1 MRIRSEQYILTLAIV
16 ALAFLTSCTRNV
28 KETQFTTENAK
39 FNLLVAGDS
48 SDFKDRV
55 RNRIIARYRKNGN
68 IDVVNINN
76 LKDIRP
82 EDYDVIL
89 IMDTCIGCE
98 DFNWSMKSF
107 LDRLEDNNN
116 VVLLMT
122 TGYSHYEYSYGG
134 VDAITAAS
142 RIANEEEIFTRL
154 SEEIDRI
161 IAGEQ
166 ARVEDVN

>member
-16 ALAFLTSCTRNV
+16 ALAFLVSCTRNV

-55 RNRIIARYRKNGN
+55 RNRIIARYRKKGN

-142 RIANEEEIFTRL
+142 RIANEGEIFIRL

-161 IAGEQ
+161 IENAL
-166 ARVEDVN
+166 

>member
-1 MRIRSEQYILTLAIV
+1 
-16 ALAFLTSCTRNV
+16 
-28 KETQFTTENAK
+28 K
-39 FNLLVAGDS
+39 FNLLIAGDS
-48 SDFKDRV
+48 SDFKDGIRD
-55 RNRIIARYRKNGN
+55 RIIARYRNNGN
-68 IDVVNINN
+68 IDVVNIDKLENI
-76 LKDIRP
+76 KP

-107 LDRLEDNNN
+107 LDRLEDYDN

-142 RIANEEEIFTRL
+142 RIADEEEIFTRL

-161 IAGEQ
+161 IGDAL
-166 ARVEDVN
+166 

>member
-1 MRIRSEQYILTLAIV
+1 MRIRSEQCISVLAIV
-16 ALAFLTSCTRNV
+16 ALAFLASCTRNV
-28 KETQFTTENAK
+28 KETQLTTENAK
-39 FNLLVAGDS
+39 FNLLIAGDS
-48 SDFKDRV
+48 SDFKDGIRD
-55 RNRIIARYRKNGN
+55 RIIARYRNNGN
-68 IDVVNINN
+68 IDVVNIDKLENI
-76 LKDIRP
+76 KP

-107 LDRLEDNNN
+107 LDRLEDYDNI
-116 VVLLMT
+116 VLLMT

-142 RIANEEEIFTRL
+142 RIADAEEIFTRL

-161 IAGEQ
+161 IGDAL
-166 ARVEDVN
+166 

>member
-1 MRIRSEQYILTLAIV
+1 VRIRSEQYILTLAIV

-39 FNLLVAGDS
+39 FNLLLAGDS

-142 RIANEEEIFTRL
+142 RIADEEEIFTRL

-161 IAGEQ
+161 IGNAL
-166 ARVEDVN
+166 

>member
-1 MRIRSEQYILTLAIV
+1 MRIRSEQYILALAIV
-16 ALAFLTSCTRNV
+16 ALAFLASCTRNV
-28 KETQFTTENAK
+28 KETQLTTENAK

-142 RIANEEEIFTRL
+142 RIADEEEIFTRL

-161 IAGEQ
+161 IGDAL
-166 ARVEDVN
+166 

>member
-1 MRIRSEQYILTLAIV
+1 VRIRSEQCISVLAIV
-16 ALAFLTSCTRNV
+16 ALAFLASCTRNV
-28 KETQFTTENAK
+28 KETQLTTENAK

-161 IAGEQ
+161 IWDAL
-166 ARVEDVN
+166 

>member
-1 MRIRSEQYILTLAIV
+1 VRIRAEQCISILAIV
-16 ALAFLTSCTRNV
+16 ALAFLASCTRNV

-116 VVLLMT
+116 VVLFMT
-122 TGYSHYEYSYGG
+122 AANPNYEYSYGS

-142 RIANEEEIFTRL
+142 RIADEEEILTEL
-154 SEEIDRI
+154 SEEIDKI
-161 IAGEQ
+161 IAGE
-166 ARVEDVN
+166 

>member
-1 MRIRSEQYILTLAIV
+1 MRIRSEQCISVLAIV
-16 ALAFLTSCTRNV
+16 ALAFLASCTRNV
-28 KETQFTTENAK
+28 KETQLTTENAK
-39 FNLLVAGDS
+39 FNLLIAGDS
-48 SDFKDRV
+48 SDFKDGI
-55 RNRIIARYRKNGN
+55 RNRIIARYRNNGN
-68 IDVVNINN
+68 IDVVNIDKLENI
-76 LKDIRP
+76 KP

-107 LDRLEDNNN
+107 LDRLEDYDNI
-116 VVLLMT
+116 VLLMT

-142 RIANEEEIFTRL
+142 RIADAEEIFTEL

-161 IAGEQ
+161 IGDAL
-166 ARVEDVN
+166 

>member
-1 MRIRSEQYILTLAIV
+1 MRIRSEQCILALAVV
-16 ALAFLTSCTRNV
+16 ALAFLASCTRNV

-39 FNLLVAGDS
+39 FNLLIAADA

-55 RNRIIARYRKNGN
+55 RNRLIARYSKSGN
-68 IDVVNINN
+68 IDVVNIKKLEN
-76 LKDIRP
+76 IRP

-98 DFNWSMKSF
+98 DFNWSMKDF
-107 LDRLEDNNN
+107 LDRLEENNN

-122 TGYSHYEYSYGG
+122 TGYSHYEFSYGG

-142 RIANEEEIFTRL
+142 RIADEEEIFSRL

-161 IAGEQ
+161 IGE
-166 ARVEDVN
+166 VL

>member
-1 MRIRSEQYILTLAIV
+1 MRIRSEQCISVLAIV
-16 ALAFLTSCTRNV
+16 ALAFLASCTRNV
-28 KETQFTTENAK
+28 KETQLTTENAK
-39 FNLLVAGDS
+39 FNLLIAGDS
-48 SDFKDRV
+48 SDFKDGIRD
-55 RNRIIARYRKNGN
+55 RIIARYRNNGN
-68 IDVVNINN
+68 IDVVNIDKLENI
-76 LKDIRP
+76 KP

-107 LDRLEDNNN
+107 LDRLEDYDNI
-116 VVLLMT
+116 VLLMT

-142 RIANEEEIFTRL
+142 RIADAEEIFTEL

-161 IAGEQ
+161 IGDAL
-166 ARVEDVN
+166 

>member
-1 MRIRSEQYILTLAIV
+1 MRIRAEQCISILAIV
-16 ALAFLTSCTRNV
+16 ALAFLASCTRNV

-116 VVLLMT
+116 VVLFLT
-122 TGYSHYEYSYGG
+122 AANPNYEYSYGS

-142 RIANEEEIFTRL
+142 KIANEEEILTEL
-154 SEEIDRI
+154 SEEIDKI
-161 IAGEQ
+161 IAGE
-166 ARVEDVN
+166 

>member
-1 MRIRSEQYILTLAIV
+1 MRIRAEQCISILAIV
-16 ALAFLTSCTRNV
+16 ALAFLASCTRNV
-28 KETQFTTENAK
+28 KETQLTTENAK
-39 FNLLVAGDS
+39 FNLLIAGDS
-48 SDFKDRV
+48 SDFKDGIRD
-55 RNRIIARYRKNGN
+55 RIIARYRNNGN
-68 IDVVNINN
+68 IDVVNIDKLENI
-76 LKDIRP
+76 KP

-107 LDRLEDNNN
+107 LDRLEDYDN

-142 RIANEEEIFTRL
+142 RIADEEEIFTRL

-161 IAGEQ
+161 IGDAL
-166 ARVEDVN
+166 

>member
-1 MRIRSEQYILTLAIV
+1 MRIRAEQCISILAIV
-16 ALAFLTSCTRNV
+16 ALAFLASCTRNV
-28 KETQFTTENAK
+28 KETQLTTENAK
-39 FNLLVAGDS
+39 FNLLIAGDS
-48 SDFKDRV
+48 SDFKDGIRD
-55 RNRIIARYRKNGN
+55 RIIARYRNNGN
-68 IDVVNINN
+68 IDVVNIDKLENI
-76 LKDIRP
+76 KP
-82 EDYDVIL
+82 EDYDAIL

-98 DFNWSMKSF
+98 DFNWSMKGF

-142 RIANEEEIFTRL
+142 RIADEEEIFTRL

-161 IAGEQ
+161 IGDAL
-166 ARVEDVN
+166 

>member
-1 MRIRSEQYILTLAIV
+1 MRTLSEQCILTLTIV
-16 ALAFLTSCTRNV
+16 ALAFLASCTRNV
-28 KETQFTTENAK
+28 KETQFTTESAK
-39 FNLLVAGDS
+39 FSLIIAGDS
-48 SDFKDRV
+48 SDFKDGI
-55 RNRIIARYRKNGN
+55 RNRIIARYRNSGN
-68 IDVVNINN
+68 IDVVNIDKLENV
-76 LKDIRP
+76 RP

-122 TGYSHYEYSYGG
+122 TGYAHYEYSYGG

-142 RIANEEEIFTRL
+142 RIANEEEIFIRL

-161 IAGEQ
+161 IGDAL
-166 ARVEDVN
+166 

>member
-1 MRIRSEQYILTLAIV
+1 VRIRSEQCISILAIV
-16 ALAFLTSCTRNV
+16 ALAFLASCTRNV
-28 KETQFTTENAK
+28 KETQLTTENAK
-39 FNLLVAGDS
+39 FNLIIAGDS

-55 RNRIIARYRKNGN
+55 RNRIIARYRNNGN
-68 IDVVNINN
+68 IDVVNIDKLENI
-76 LKDIRP
+76 KP

-107 LDRLEDNNN
+107 LDRLEDYDN

-142 RIANEEEIFTRL
+142 RIADEEEIFTRL

-161 IAGEQ
+161 IGDAL
-166 ARVEDVN
+166 

>member
-1 MRIRSEQYILTLAIV
+1 MRIRAEQCISILAIV
-16 ALAFLTSCTRNV
+16 ALAFLASCTRNV

-82 EDYDVIL
+82 KDYDVIL

-116 VVLLMT
+116 VVLFMT
-122 TGYSHYEYSYGG
+122 AANPNYEYSYGS

-142 RIANEEEIFTRL
+142 KIANEEEILTEL
-154 SEEIDRI
+154 SEEIDKI
-161 IAGEQ
+161 IAGE
-166 ARVEDVN
+166 

>member
-1 MRIRSEQYILTLAIV
+1 VRIRSEQCISVLAIV
-16 ALAFLTSCTRNV
+16 ALAFLASCTRNV

-116 VVLLMT
+116 VILFMT
-122 TGYSHYEYSYGG
+122 AGNPHYEYSYGS
-134 VDAITAAS
+134 VDAITSAS
-142 RIANEEEIFTRL
+142 RIADEEEIFTEL

-161 IAGEQ
+161 IGDAL
-166 ARVEDVN
+166 

>member
-1 MRIRSEQYILTLAIV
+1 MRIRSEQCILTLAIV
-16 ALAFLTSCTRNV
+16 ALAFLASCTRNV
-28 KETQFTTENAK
+28 KETQLTTENAK
-39 FNLLVAGDS
+39 FNLLIAGDS
-48 SDFKDRV
+48 SDFKDGIRD
-55 RNRIIARYRKNGN
+55 RIIARYRNNGN

-107 LDRLEDNNN
+107 LDRLEDYDN

-142 RIANEEEIFTRL
+142 RIADEEEIFTRL

-161 IAGEQ
+161 IGDAL
-166 ARVEDVN
+166 

>member
-1 MRIRSEQYILTLAIV
+1 MRIRSEQCISVLAIV
-16 ALAFLTSCTRNV
+16 ALAFLASCTRNV
-28 KETQFTTENAK
+28 KETQLTTENAK
-39 FNLLVAGDS
+39 FNLLIAGDS
-48 SDFKDRV
+48 SDFKDGIRD
-55 RNRIIARYRKNGN
+55 RIIARYRNNGN
-68 IDVVNINN
+68 IDVVNIDKLENI
-76 LKDIRP
+76 KP

-107 LDRLEDNNN
+107 LDRLEDYDN

-142 RIANEEEIFTRL
+142 RIADEEEIFTRL

-161 IAGEQ
+161 IGDAL
-166 ARVEDVN
+166 

>member
-1 MRIRSEQYILTLAIV
+1 MRIRAEQCISILAIV
-16 ALAFLTSCTRNV
+16 ALAFLASCTRNV
-28 KETQFTTENAK
+28 KETQLTTENAK
-39 FNLLVAGDS
+39 FNLLIAGDS
-48 SDFKDRV
+48 SDFKDGIRD
-55 RNRIIARYRKNGN
+55 RIIARYRNNGN
-68 IDVVNINN
+68 IDVVNIDKLEN
-76 LKDIRP
+76 IRP

-107 LDRLEDNNN
+107 LDKLEDNNN

-142 RIANEEEIFTRL
+142 RIADEEEIFTEL
-154 SEEIDRI
+154 SAEIDRI
-161 IAGEQ
+161 IGDAL
-166 ARVEDVN
+166 

>member
-1 MRIRSEQYILTLAIV
+1 MRIPSEQCISILAIV
-16 ALAFLTSCTRNV
+16 ALAFLASCTRNV
-28 KETQFTTENAK
+28 RETQFTTENAK

-48 SDFKDRV
+48 SDFKDGIRD
-55 RNRIIARYRKNGN
+55 RIIARYRNNGN
-68 IDVVNINN
+68 IDVVNIDKLDN
-76 LKDIRP
+76 IRP

-98 DFNWSMKSF
+98 DFNWSMKGF

-122 TGYSHYEYSYGG
+122 TGYSHYDYSYGG

-142 RIANEEEIFTRL
+142 RTANEEEIFTRL

-161 IAGEQ
+161 IGDAL
-166 ARVEDVN
+166 

>member
-1 MRIRSEQYILTLAIV
+1 MRIRSEQLILTLALV
-16 ALAFLTSCTRNV
+16 ALAFLASCTRKV
-28 KETQFTTENAK
+28 RETQLTTENAK
-39 FNLLVAGDS
+39 FNLIIAGDS
-48 SDFKDRV
+48 SDFKDEIRS
-55 RNRIIARYRKNGN
+55 RIITRYGDSGN
-68 IDVVNINN
+68 IDVVNIKKLEN
-76 LKDIRP
+76 IRP

-98 DFNWSMKSF
+98 DFNWSMKHF

-122 TGYSHYEYSYGG
+122 TGYAHYEYSYGG

-142 RIANEEEIFTRL
+142 RIADEEEIFIKL

-161 IAGEQ
+161 IGDAL
-166 ARVEDVN
+166 

>member
-1 MRIRSEQYILTLAIV
+1 VRIRSEQCISFLAIV
-16 ALAFLTSCTRNV
+16 ALAFFASCTRNV

-55 RNRIIARYRKNGN
+55 RNRIIAQYRKNGN
-68 IDVVNINN
+68 IDVVNINK
-76 LKDIRP
+76 LKNIRP

-134 VDAITAAS
+134 VDAITSAS

-154 SEEIDRI
+154 SEEIDKI
-161 IAGEQ
+161 IGE
-166 ARVEDVN
+166 AL

>member
-1 MRIRSEQYILTLAIV
+1 MRIRAEQCISILAIV
-16 ALAFLTSCTRNV
+16 ALAFLASCTRNV

-116 VVLLMT
+116 VVLFMT
-122 TGYSHYEYSYGG
+122 AANPNYEYSYGSL
-134 VDAITAAS
+134 DAITAAS
-142 RIANEEEIFTRL
+142 KIANEEEILTEL
-154 SEEIDRI
+154 SEEIDKI
-161 IAGEQ
+161 IAGE
-166 ARVEDVN
+166 

>member
-1 MRIRSEQYILTLAIV
+1 VRIRSEQYISVIAIV
-16 ALAFLTSCTRNV
+16 ALAFLASCTRNV
-28 KETQFTTENAK
+28 KETQLTTENAK
-39 FNLLVAGDS
+39 FTLIIAADS
-48 SDFKDRV
+48 SDFKDKI
-55 RNRIIARYRKNGN
+55 RNRIIARYRSNVN
-68 IDVVNINN
+68 IEVVNIKK
-76 LKDIRP
+76 LKNMRP

-107 LDRLEDNNN
+107 LDRLEDKNN

-122 TGYSHYEYSYGG
+122 TGYSHYEYSYEG

-142 RIANEEEIFTRL
+142 RIANEEEIVTRL

-161 IAGEQ
+161 IGGTP
-166 ARVEDVN
+166 

>member
-1 MRIRSEQYILTLAIV
+1 VRIRSEQSISVLAVV
-16 ALAFLTSCTRNV
+16 ALVFLASCTRNV

-39 FNLLVAGDS
+39 FNL
-48 SDFKDRV
+48 
-55 RNRIIARYRKNGN
+55 
-68 IDVVNINN
+68 
-76 LKDIRP
+76 
-82 EDYDVIL
+82 IL

-122 TGYSHYEYSYGG
+122 TGYSHHEYSYGG

-142 RIANEEEIFTRL
+142 RIANEEEIVTRL

-161 IAGEQ
+161 IGD
-166 ARVEDVN
+166 AR